1 MIEIGKLPNARA
13 AQALVDYLKGEQIL
27 CEIHPS
33 EQGVTL
39 VLLQEEHFSRV
50 QKEYHDFIENP
61 YQSKYLEASWNNGD
75 SRTQIDYGSPG
86 LHLFSQFMT
95 GAGPLTLTIMLA
107 CIAIFSA
114 MNLGLS
120 NPIFESLSFFGATSH
135 PSYIEFWRLFTP
147 SLLHFSALHIIFNLI
162 WWWYLGGKI
171 ETRIGFTPLF
181 ILLIVAGTLPNILQ
195 YIIAGPYFGGLSG
208 VVYALLGYTWLMGI
222 KRPQAGIGIPPSY
235 MIFMLIWLALGFTD
249 IFGFSVAN
257 GAHIGGLIIGLLQA
271 GIDSRRKTL

>member
-13 AQALVDYLKGEQIL
+13 AQALVDYLKGKHIL

-33 EQGVTL
+33 EEGVTL
-39 VLLQEEHFSRV
+39 VLLQDEHVSLV
-50 QKEYHDFIENP
+50 QREYNDFINNP
-61 YQSKYLEASWNNGD
+61 YQDKYLEASWNNGD
-75 SRTQIDYGSPG
+75 SHTQIDYGSPG
-86 LHLFSQFMT
+86 LHLVSQFMT
-95 GAGPLTLTIMLA
+95 GAGPLTLTVMIL
-107 CIAIFSA
+107 CVVIFAA

-120 NPIFESLSFFGATSH
+120 NPIFENLSFFGATANAS
-135 PSYIEFWRLFTP
+135 PIEFWRLFTP

-171 ETRIGFTPLF
+171 ETKIGFTPLF

-195 YIIAGPYFGGLSG
+195 YFIAGPYFGGLSG
-208 VVYALLGYTWLMGI
+208 VVYALLGYTWLMGL
-222 KRPQAGIGIPPSY
+222 KKPQAGIGIPPSY

-271 GIDSRRKTL
+271 SIDSRRKTL